1 MKEFLNEMAYDF
13 NTANALSILYNHQ
26 KKSNKDLRNKD
37 CSLDELKDDLK
48 TLQDMFDIFGL
59 YVDIKPLSIQEKEL
73 INNWQK
79 ARENK
84 DFAKADELRLKIIE
98 MDIKL

>member
-1 MKEFLNEMAYDF
+1 
-13 NTANALSILYNHQ
+13 
-26 KKSNKDLRNKD
+26 
-37 CSLDELKDDLK
+37 
-48 TLQDMFDIFGL
+48 MFDIFGL